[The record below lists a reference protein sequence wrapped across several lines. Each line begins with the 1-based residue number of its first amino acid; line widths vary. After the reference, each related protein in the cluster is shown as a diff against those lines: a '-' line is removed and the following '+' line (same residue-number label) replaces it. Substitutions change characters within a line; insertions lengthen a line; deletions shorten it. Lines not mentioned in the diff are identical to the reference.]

1 MTMTSLL
8 FVCLL
13 FTTNAFRF
21 HKALY
26 NIKKNSLMNFIER
39 IYKNSDVFPGSTL
52 IQYPKQLELFNTDN
66 TTRLSKWYTIGKS
79 KDFYFGSSTKIT
91 IEDQNYIVWRKEVD
105 EFVGLSDTC
114 SHGGGSLSE
123 GRMCGNN
130 IECPR
135 HYNKYNEDGEFIN
148 RDGSHIENAQLY
160 DITKHNVVEHNDWVY
175 FNKNYYDNST
185 VSLPHSINF
194 EGSYSI
200 NHVEEIFNCNH
211 ETVLINA
218 LDLIHS
224 IFTDFFGNVRDDNI
238 QLEKPVELGLNH
250 YKLEYHYN
258 SDTYSLA
265 NYAFGVNNITIHNE
279 YLFPY
284 TTVSTINMG
293 NKQVVIVASVLPISK
308 NKTKLFI
315 KCYRNFW
322 FSSMG
327 DAIIT
332 QLMSNIMKQHSNI
345 TNAISGTFT
354 IEELKQTYRN
364 LYEEI
369 HSKM

>member
-1 MTMTSLL
+1 MKIFLLL
-8 FVCLL
+8 FVYVL
-13 FTTNAFRF
+13 FTTDAFRF

-39 IYKNSDVFPGSTL
+39 IYKNSNVFPGSTL
-52 IQYPKQLELFNTDN
+52 IQYPKQLELFNTNN
-66 TTRLSKWYTIGKS
+66 TKHSSKWYTIGKS
-79 KDFYFGSSTKIT
+79 KDFVFGSSTKIT
-91 IEDQNYIVWRKEVD
+91 IENENYIVWKKDVD

-123 GRMCGNN
+123 GKMCGNN

-148 RDGSHIENAQLY
+148 KGTSHIENSQLY
-160 DITKHNVVEHNDWVY
+160 DITRHNVVESNDWIY
-175 FNKNYYDNST
+175 FNKNFYDNT
-185 VSLPHSINF
+185 TISLPYSINL
-194 EGSYSI
+194 EGTYSI
-200 NHVEEIFNCNH
+200 NHVEEVFKCNH
-211 ETVLINA
+211 ETVLINT

-224 IFTDFFGNVRDDNI
+224 IFTDFFGNVKDDTI
-238 QLEKPVELGLNH
+238 QQNTPLEVGLDH
-250 YKLEYHYN
+250 YKLEYIYN
-258 SDTYSLA
+258 SDKYSVA
-265 NYAFGVNNITIHNE
+265 NYAFGVNNITIKNE

-284 TTVSTINMG
+284 TTTTTIKMK
-293 NKQVVIVASVLPISK
+293 NKEVIIVASVLPISN

-322 FSSMG
+322 FSAMG
-327 DAIIT
+327 NTIIS
-332 QLMSNIMKQHSNI
+332 QLMSNIMKQHSTIVNTI
-345 TNAISGTFT
+345 PGTFT